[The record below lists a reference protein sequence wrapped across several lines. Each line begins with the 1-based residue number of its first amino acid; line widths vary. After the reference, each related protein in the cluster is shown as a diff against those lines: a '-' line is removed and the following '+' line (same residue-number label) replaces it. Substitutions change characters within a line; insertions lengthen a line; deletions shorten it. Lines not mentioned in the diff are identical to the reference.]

1 LPRRANHFSAGT
13 TFAPL
18 PRPQRSFVV
27 RPDAQIERLDV
38 LFVDQ
43 IETHAYSSSLFI
55 TPIRAMYRSA
65 LTFCL
70 LVLIAASGC
79 GPTSPE
85 EYNGTLIDPPLE
97 TDGFELTSEA
107 ETVTLADFEGKWTA
121 VFFGYTNCPDI
132 CPATLQLMKR
142 AVDQLEAD
150 QREQVEVAF
159 VSIDP
164 ERDTPVRAA
173 EYARAFDPGFIGL
186 TGTPEQIETV
196 ARDYGI
202 HYERA
207 EGTDASGYLVDHT
220 SAVLLLDPAG
230 ALRMIWSYG
239 TTHNEIADDLRRL
252 VG

>member
-1 LPRRANHFSAGT
+1 MH
-13 TFAPL
+13 
-18 PRPQRSFVV
+18 
-27 RPDAQIERLDV
+27 
-38 LFVDQ
+38 
-43 IETHAYSSSLFI
+43 
-55 TPIRAMYRSA
+55 RSA

-70 LVLIAASGC
+70 LVLLAVAGC
-79 GPTSPE
+79 RPTTPE

-150 QREQVEVAF
+150 QREHVEVAF
-159 VSIDP
+159 VSVDP

-207 EGTDASGYLVDHT
+207 EGTEASGYLVDHT
-220 SAVLLLDPAG
+220 SAILLLDPAG

-239 TTHNEIADDLRRL
+239 TTHDEIADDLQRL